1 VPRNRQDCV
10 DGDPACDF
18 DPTPGSCRLHLFD
31 CLGGADARLGC
42 AAATVI
48 GVDVLRPKLDG
59 DPVRD
64 ALVQAF
70 AELSPPVGP
79 GEACTR
85 RIDVEMPTGRKRV
98 VVKVRARLVT
108 GKSDPDSLKL
118 RCLPSP

>member
-31 CLGGADARLGC
+31 CLGGPDARLGC
-42 AAATVI
+42 AAASVT

-79 GEACTR
+79 AR
-85 RIDVEMPTGRKRV
+85 H
-98 VVKVRARLVT
+98 VRGGSTSRCR
-108 GKSDPDSLKL
+108 PDGSV
-118 RCLPSP
+118 RS